1 MRKTQKT
8 QFVLASILTFCFVFP
23 LNAATRQME
32 KLGRGLSVANV
43 EKRVLLSWRLLGTE
57 NSDTEF
63 NLYRDG
69 KL

>member
-43 EKRVLLSWRLLGTE
+43 EKGVLSATH
-57 NSDTEF
+57 F
-63 NLYRDG
+63 
-69 KL
+69 